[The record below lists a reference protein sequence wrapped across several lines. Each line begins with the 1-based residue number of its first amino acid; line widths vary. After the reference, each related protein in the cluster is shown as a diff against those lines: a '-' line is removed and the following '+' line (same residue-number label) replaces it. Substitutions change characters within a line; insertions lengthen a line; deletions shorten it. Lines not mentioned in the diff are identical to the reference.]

1 MRPPSTRAK
10 PLIHTKTGSSASKD
24 VSPTRSTSALT
35 PTAEKQKGSVPKVA
49 RASPRASQGKKAL
62 LPGKKSALNSDIQD
76 TLEQVVTAA
85 SSVSRT
91 VRNQVE
97 ANPRLKAC
105 VTIQR
110 AWRKLQ
116 TRRLT
121 RLADEAINMSK
132 QLQA

>member
-1 MRPPSTRAK
+1 
-10 PLIHTKTGSSASKD
+10 
-24 VSPTRSTSALT
+24 LT

-49 RASPRASQGKKAL
+49 RASPRASQGNQGKKAL

>member
-10 PLIHTKTGSSASKD
+10 PLIHSKSPIINKD
-24 VSPTRSTSALT
+24 ASPTRATQQT
-35 PTAEKQKGSVPKVA
+35 PVVEKQKGSVPKPNA
-49 RASPRASQGKKAL
+49 RASSTGKGKQL

-85 SSVSRT
+85 TSVSRT
-91 VRNQVE
+91 VRNQVD

-105 VTIQR
+105 ITIQR

-121 RLADEAINMSK
+121 RLADEAINMSR
-132 QLQA
+132 